1 MKSMQRHTAVAVGI
15 LALSLS
21 SAGFKAP
28 LVAQRSTEPVQRG
41 GAPNQDTPQILVAVF
56 SGPDHATAVE
66 TTNET
71 RRRIQQEH
79 SAKELYAVTK
89 GNIDNTLKASGY
101 MPDSVLSV
109 SDVMVLAKQVHG
121 DYVLDGTLTKGA
133 SGLHLESRILTETGK
148 QTLAQ
153 PLPPV
158 DGKDPGDIAKNVEK
172 HISEAMK
179 SMPSYK
185 TCTSDLRAQKNDE
198 AAQVARAGIAAYP
211 NSTLDRLC
219 LLSAYSYSKAPP
231 DSIISVANAI
241 LALDPT
247 SILALSNAAD
257 AYVAKGDSSKA
268 IEYNL
273 RIYRADPSNT
283 AIAQSIVQQLVN
295 SGAPD
300 KALPIIDSLLVQNPG
315 DPNMLRTKWL
325 LQLRAK
331 RFKDALKT
339 GEEYVKS
346 DTSKADVDYFNRQI
360 GAAQSDSNVAAVQE
374 LAARAAKKFPKEVS
388 FPLLLSQSA
397 YKAGQLQQALMGAQQ
412 AAAIDPKNAQVAL
425 FEVVILNQMN
435 QPDSAL
441 AVAQRA
447 VAAGVPK
454 ESLADAVA
462 GIPGA
467 ALNKAKAS
475 NARADWQAALVT
487 SAKVDSLAP
496 SAQTKYFVGVSAF
509 QVGVDAANNVQTIT
523 KAKKPDKAEACSE
536 AKVAE
541 DMFAT
546 ASINMPAGASIDKA
560 TAGQIMGAVQ
570 QYGDFLSQ
578 VKTVYKCK

>member
-1 MKSMQRHTAVAVGI
+1 MKSTQRHTAVAVGI

-21 SAGFKAP
+21 AAGLKAP
-28 LVAQRSTEPVQRG
+28 LAAQRSGEPVQHG

-56 SGPDHATAVE
+56 SGPDHAMAVE

-79 SAKELYAVTK
+79 SARELYAVTK
-89 GNIDNTLKASGY
+89 SNIDNTLKASGY
-101 MPDSVLSV
+101 QPDSALSV

-121 DYVLDGTLTKGA
+121 DYVLDGTVTKGPN
-133 SGLHLESRILTETGK
+133 GLHLESRILTETGK

-172 HISEAMK
+172 QVSEAIK

-257 AYVAKGDSSKA
+257 AYAAKGDSSKA

-283 AIAQSIVQQLVN
+283 AIAQSIVQQLAN
-295 SGAPD
+295 SGAPE

-315 DPNMLRTKWL
+315 DPTMLRTRWL
-325 LQLRAK
+325 LLIHANQYK
-331 RFKDALKT
+331 KALSA
-339 GEEYVKS
+339 GEEYVKA
-346 DTSKADVDYFNRQI
+346 DTAAANLDYYQRQI
-360 GAAQSDSNVAAVQE
+360 VVAQHDSDAVALQE
-374 LAARAAKKFPKEVS
+374 FAARASKKFPKEVS
-388 FPLLLSQSA
+388 FPLLLSQTA
-397 YKAGQLQQALMGAQQ
+397 YK
-412 AAAIDPKNAQVAL
+412 
-425 FEVVILNQMN
+425 
-435 QPDSAL
+435 
-441 AVAQRA
+441 
-447 VAAGVPK
+447 
-454 ESLADAVA
+454 
-462 GIPGA
+462 
-467 ALNKAKAS
+467 
-475 NARADWQAALVT
+475 
-487 SAKVDSLAP
+487 
-496 SAQTKYFVGVSAF
+496 
-509 QVGVDAANNVQTIT
+509 
-523 KAKKPDKAEACSE
+523 
-536 AKVAE
+536 
-541 DMFAT
+541 
-546 ASINMPAGASIDKA
+546 
-560 TAGQIMGAVQ
+560 
-570 QYGDFLSQ
+570 
-578 VKTVYKCK
+578 

>member
-346 DTSKADVDYFNRQI
+346 DTSKADVDYFTRQI
-360 GAAQSDSNVAAVQE
+360 GAAQSDTNTAAVQE
-374 LAARAAKKFPKEVS
+374 LAARASKKFPKEVS
-388 FPLLLSQSA
+388 FPLLLSQTA

-412 AAAIDPKNAQVAL
+412 AAAIDPKNPKVAL
-425 FEVVILNQMN
+425 FEVVILNQLN
-435 QPDSAL
+435 EPDSAL
-441 AVAQRA
+441 AAAQRA

-454 ESLADAVA
+454 DSLAAAVD

-467 ALNKAKAS
+467 ALKKAQAS
-475 NARADWQAALVT
+475 NARADWQSALAV
-487 SAKVDSLAP
+487 SSKVDSLAP

-509 QVGVDAANNVQTIT
+509 QIGADAVNSLQPLV
-523 KAKKPDKAEACSE
+523 KEKKPDKARICSE
-536 AKVAE
+536 EKVAE
-541 DMFAT
+541 DNFAIS
-546 ASINMPAGASIDKA
+546 SINMPAGAAFDKE
-560 TAGQIMGAVQ
+560 TAGKIMGAMQ
-570 QYGDFLSQ
+570 QYGDYVNS
-578 VKTVYKCK
+578 VKTAFKCK